1 MYHFG
6 RCTKSG
12 QTRPA
17 DFYQCQRTQDPQPR
31 IGLQSQKF
39 SRSVSHLLAVIEQ
52 LEATAVHCRRLRDP
66 IDTTIR
72 MIPVHAA
79 ASC

>member
-1 MYHFG
+1 
-6 RCTKSG
+6 
-12 QTRPA
+12 
-17 DFYQCQRTQDPQPR
+17 
-31 IGLQSQKF
+31 
-39 SRSVSHLLAVIEQ
+39 VIEQ